1 MEVNLTFKDTLD
13 IYHKCKNAPN
23 LKPTLPDFRSAFH
36 EKLINEM
43 SNIEESELDQFD
55 TVIKNTK
62 WKIEKYIIKKRNSK
76 IVDEDLLQEIV
87 FTYKCSA
94 PINISHSVE
103 DNKRKRLSL
112 ENLTSARQEYRRL
125 EPLVEMIKEIAEEEQ
140 TTPAYLLGRALQK
153 MYYKTDKRIT
163 SIAKLLMN
171 NSLVTKLSPES
182 ASNLKNYNN
191 LGREGYQ
198 RVVRALRSTD
208 IDVFPSWKSL
218 RSFESDITPT
228 IHPLNDGL
236 GVEFSYEDALTKT
249 TERIL
254 ESLDELPEE
263 NTLTLYVKD
272 GLDGSGSHSIFNQNG
287 KFN

>member
-1 MEVNLTFKDTLD
+1 
-13 IYHKCKNAPN
+13 
-23 LKPTLPDFRSAFH
+23 
-36 EKLINEM
+36 
-43 SNIEESELDQFD
+43 
-55 TVIKNTK
+55 
-62 WKIEKYIIKKRNSK
+62 
-76 IVDEDLLQEIV
+76 
-87 FTYKCSA
+87 
-94 PINISHSVE
+94 
-103 DNKRKRLSL
+103 
-112 ENLTSARQEYRRL
+112 
-125 EPLVEMIKEIAEEEQ
+125 
-140 TTPAYLLGRALQK
+140 

-171 NSLVTKLSPES
+171 NSLVTKQSPES